1 MKIAYVANVRMP
13 TEKAHGLQIMHMCRA
28 FTLGGHD
35 VTLIV
40 PKRKNWIEK
49 SIWEFYDA
57 EPIFKIVEVPI
68 VDFIVWDKWL
78 GNFALWLETLWF
90 GKNGR
95 RVIEELAPDV
105 VYSRDPFSSAWT
117 PRWIPHVFE
126 AHTFPNRALR
136 L

>member
-68 VDFIVWDKWL
+68 VDFIVLLFVVLSGGMLLVWL
-78 GNFALWLETLWF
+78 LRALLRPRPPRRLLTL
-90 GKNGR
+90 
-95 RVIEELAPDV
+95 VIEERGAKRTSPQ
-105 VYSRDPFSSAWT
+105 A
-117 PRWIPHVFE
+117 
-126 AHTFPNRALR
+126 
-136 L
+136 